1 MSELSSILILDS
13 NRARATLIANH
24 LQRQTGQQVQI
35 VATTTEMAERM
46 RTRPADAVVLCF
58 DAPTRDA
65 LPMLADACGV
75 FERPVAIFA
84 SSCPEGV
91 PSYATHLG
99 FSAFVV
105 DGLQPERVAAILEAA
120 AARFH
125 DLQSVRKDLA
135 TTRRQLEERKLID
148 RAKGV
153 LMKAR
158 QIEEA
163 EAYALLRTTA
173 MNRKQ
178 RLAEVAEALIA
189 AAELLNCDAPA
200 HKN

>member
-1 MSELSSILILDS
+1 MSELSSILIQDN

-24 LQRQTGQQVQI
+24 LQQHAGQQVQI
-35 VATTTEMAERM
+35 VATTTDLTESM
-46 RTRPADAVVLCF
+46 RTKPADAVVLCI

-75 FERPVAIFA
+75 FERPVAVFA
-84 SSCPEGV
+84 NSCPEGV
-91 PSYATHLG
+91 PSYATQLG

-105 DGLQPERVAAILEAA
+105 DGLQPARVAAILEAA

-125 DLQSVRKDLA
+125 EIQLVRKDLA

-189 AAELLNCDAPA
+189 TAELLNCELPAP
-200 HKN
+200 KN